1 MKNEGIVKELL
12 RQGMLR
18 LPAVKD
24 AFMAIDRADFVPE
37 AARSEARK
45 NIPVSVGDEQ
55 MASQPYTVAFMLE
68 LLEPKAGEKILEIG
82 TGTGWQAG
90 LLARIVGSGTSES
103 AQRGKVIALEL
114 LESLA
119 ERATKNLE
127 TYHFISE
134 GTVEVIKSDAIR
146 GAESEAP
153 FDKIIASVA
162 SNKIPVAWK
171 EQVRIGGRIVAPVG
185 ENIVV
190 LDKTGPNAFTR
201 RQYFGFDFAPIAEN
215 K

>member
-1 MKNEGIVKELL
+1 M
-12 RQGMLR
+12 
-18 LPAVKD
+18 PAVKD
-24 AFMAIDRADFVPE
+24 AFAAIDRADFVPE
-37 AARSEARK
+37 AARSEAQK

-55 MASQPYTVAFMLE
+55 IASQPYTVAFMLE

-90 LLARIVGSGTSES
+90 LLAHIVGNGTSES
-103 AQRGKVIALEL
+103 TQRGKVVALEL

-127 TYHFISE
+127 VYHFISE
-134 GTVEVIKSDAIR
+134 GIAEVIKSDAIR
-146 GAESEAP
+146 GAESKAP

-162 SNKIPVAWK
+162 SDKIPAAWK

-190 LDKTGPNAFTR
+190 LDKTGPNSFTR